1 MKPTQK
7 VNHKDGFFLT
17 NYSNFRSINISYFSI
32 EAGVFLPAF
41 VVSIFSLAIF
51 KHNPQKA
58 PLVSTLVSVL
68 VSDQ

>member
-41 VVSIFSLAIF
+41 IISIFFLVVSS
-51 KHNPQKA
+51 HNPQKA

-68 VSDQ
+68 VSNQ